1 MRDQSGA
8 SEEKNENEWR
18 GQMESVQMF
27 VDADVECTLLMRIRA
42 IFDMVSCTY
51 TGVPSMWTRMER
63 AGCWNERS
71 VLSAGGRV
79 QRKKKEQSSS

>member
-42 IFDMVSCTY
+42 IFDMVSCTVHIHRCALY
-51 TGVPSMWTRMER
+51 VDKDGEGWLLE
-63 AGCWNERS
+63 
-71 VLSAGGRV
+71 
-79 QRKKKEQSSS
+79 

>member
-27 VDADVECTLLMRIRA
+27 VEDVECTLLMRIRA
-42 IFDMVSCTY
+42 IFDMVSCHTQVY
-51 TGVPSMWTRMER
+51 LVCGLGWRELA
-63 AGCWNERS
+63 AGMRD
-71 VLSAGGRV
+71 
-79 QRKKKEQSSS
+79 QF